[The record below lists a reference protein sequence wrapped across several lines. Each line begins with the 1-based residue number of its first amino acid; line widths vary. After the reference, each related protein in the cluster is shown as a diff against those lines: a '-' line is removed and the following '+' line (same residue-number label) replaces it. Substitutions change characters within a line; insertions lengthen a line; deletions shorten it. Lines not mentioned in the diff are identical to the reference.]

1 MIAAMSL
8 PTPPVGPAESDRE
21 PARARDRQP
30 PATNQTDPRDPAQ
43 GADPPGAHLG
53 EANWERR
60 RAELIGR
67 SIPPGYRPLPHLI
80 VPSALGFV
88 GITASL
94 LLLRELRLVE
104 LLAIPLTLLASL
116 GFEWR
121 VHKDVLHRRLPPFEG
136 LYKRHELNH
145 HVVFPESDMGIR
157 SLSEIGL
164 VLIPK
169 GAIVG
174 VFFMLLPLAL
184 IVQALASRNAAVLFV
199 ATGLLFFLVYEWMHL
214 LYHLPE
220 QSWLGRRGWVAAL
233 RTLHQ
238 RHHNAG
244 RMKRW
249 NFNVTLPVF
258 DLLHGTLWSPAR
270 EAARDAAARRHKARR
285 SAGRTAG

>member
-1 MIAAMSL
+1 MH
-8 PTPPVGPAESDRE
+8 R
-21 PARARDRQP
+21 
-30 PATNQTDPRDPAQ
+30 
-43 GADPPGAHLG
+43 G

-60 RAELIGR
+60 RAELMAR
-67 SIPPGYRPLPHLI
+67 AIPPSYRPLPHLLL
-80 VPSALGFV
+80 PSTLGFI
-88 GITASL
+88 GIAASL
-94 LLLRELRLVE
+94 LLLRELRAVE
-104 LLAIPLTLLASL
+104 LWTIPLTFLAGL

-121 VHKDVLHRRLPPFEG
+121 VHKDLLHRRLPPFQG
-136 LYKRHELNH
+136 LYERHELSH
-145 HVVFPESDMGIR
+145 HVVFPETDMGIR
-157 SLSEIGL
+157 SWREIGL

-184 IVQALASRNAAVLFV
+184 VLAALLSRNVALLFV

-214 LYHLPE
+214 LYHLPVE
-220 QSWLGRRGWVAAL
+220 SWLGRRGWVGAL

-258 DLLHGTLWSPAR
+258 DFLHGTLWSPAR
-270 EAARDAAARRHKARR
+270 EAARDAAIRRRAARRGEAKA
-285 SAGRTAG
+285 AG